1 MGVKQLRNSSTIN
14 NINTSTKQILV
25 SAWTVETHTHTNTH
39 TSHKIKGDRQPKRA
53 KQHREEECSRGR
65 WKPARVLKA
74 VQNYFLKKYQSAVIF
89 SCAPRVYITTNIE
102 RMKLQLRE
110 GAQRGRTRSNKQRLR
125 GFWRPTRS
133 WDLYLDVEA
142 EESAISQLLVWKSQ
156 IGPDSLLINLS
167 DDCETQLHCSTDSRH
182 LWLFGKHVT
191 FAVCFILDVVIGLDY
206 LVWCYWFVLD
216 SSFCLVYQSV
226 KIRKNL
232 VSGNLLKVEPEW
244 LNMQNPS
251 RKVCRRQTP
260 NSPSPSL

>member
-25 SAWTVETHTHTNTH
+25 SAWTVETHTHANTH

-53 KQHREEECSRGR
+53 KQHREEERSRGR

-74 VQNYFLKKYQSAVIF
+74 VQNYFLKKISICSHLLMCSVCLHHNKHRKNEAAVTRKRAERQDEIKQTE
-89 SCAPRVYITTNIE
+89 AERV
-102 RMKLQLRE
+102 
-110 GAQRGRTRSNKQRLR
+110 
-125 GFWRPTRS
+125 WRPTQS

-142 EESAISQLLVWKSQ
+142 EESATSQLLVWKSQ

-226 KIRKNL
+226 KIRKD
-232 VSGNLLKVEPEW
+232 
-244 LNMQNPS
+244 
-251 RKVCRRQTP
+251 
-260 NSPSPSL
+260 

>member
-53 KQHREEECSRGR
+53 KQYREEERSRGR

-125 GFWRPTRS
+125 GFEGQRGVEIYIWTWRLRS
-133 WDLYLDVEA
+133 RR
-142 EESAISQLLVWKSQ
+142 
-156 IGPDSLLINLS
+156 SLS
-167 DDCETQLHCSTDSRH
+167 
-182 LWLFGKHVT
+182 
-191 FAVCFILDVVIGLDY
+191 
-206 LVWCYWFVLD
+206 
-216 SSFCLVYQSV
+216 CL
-226 KIRKNL
+226 
-232 VSGNLLKVEPEW
+232 SGNHKLDL
-244 LNMQNPS
+244 
-251 RKVCRRQTP
+251 THF
-260 NSPSPSL
+260 

>member
-14 NINTSTKQILV
+14 NINNTSTKQILV
-25 SAWTVETHTHTNTH
+25 SAWTVETHTHTNAH
-39 TSHKIKGDRQPKRA
+39 KRA
-53 KQHREEECSRGR
+53 TKLRVTDSQKERSSTERESVREADESRQECWKQC
-65 WKPARVLKA
+65 KTI
-74 VQNYFLKKYQSAVIF
+74 FLKNINLQSSSHVLRVFTSQQTSKNEAAVTRRRAERQDEIKQTE
-89 SCAPRVYITTNIE
+89 AERV
-102 RMKLQLRE
+102 
-110 GAQRGRTRSNKQRLR
+110 
-125 GFWRPTRS
+125 WRPTRS

-156 IGPDSLLINLS
+156 IGPGWLLINLS

-226 KIRKNL
+226 KIRKD
-232 VSGNLLKVEPEW
+232 
-244 LNMQNPS
+244 
-251 RKVCRRQTP
+251 
-260 NSPSPSL
+260 